1 MFSAATLTPCKG
13 LVSDCATPI
22 IIDNYKVQDVTLE
35 AAIEA
40 VRVKTGVN
48 IILKG
53 VPPEKRLKK
62 VSLDLHDVPLTFI
75 IESLCKL
82 SDLRMKVEPLAFVIE
97 PKDAPSPMQT
107 RIYRV
112 PPNFPRT
119 GISK

>member
-1 MFSAATLTPCKG
+1 MLSLCDLKVWSIIGMFSAATLIPCKG
-13 LVSDCATPI
+13 LISDCAAPI
-22 IIDNYKVQDVTLE
+22 IIDNYKVKDVTLD

-82 SDLRMKVEPLAFVIE
+82 SDRAYAWVA
-97 PKDAPSPMQT
+97 
-107 RIYRV
+107 
-112 PPNFPRT
+112 
-119 GISK
+119 SKYGVAINQKIALYKLP